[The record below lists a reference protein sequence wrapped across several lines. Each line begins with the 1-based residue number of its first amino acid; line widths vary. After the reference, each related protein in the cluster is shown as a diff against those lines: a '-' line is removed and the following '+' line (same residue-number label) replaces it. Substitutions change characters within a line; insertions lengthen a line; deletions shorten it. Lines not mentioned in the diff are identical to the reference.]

1 VDGVQKAVPGRVVR
15 PVPGV
20 DSAAASG
27 PELDQAE
34 AGGDK

>member
-1 VDGVQKAVPGRVVR
+1 VVR